1 MIKNYLLIISF
12 FILSTLF
19 GAKPTVPASQLY
31 ISNKTCTS
39 MTLNWTSGNGAAR
52 LLIVREDLACNFT
65 PADSVVY
72 IANSNFKG
80 SNEYPTTGGGNYIL
94 YNGGGMNY
102 AQINNL
108 KSGHTYH
115 FSLIEYNNFNNP
127 EYLSSNASTYND
139 STYYINYNFT
149 TLALD
154 SCERNNLFRITN
166 TSKSNFPNIKY
177 RFTFSGNGI
186 SDSNTIDKHFTG
198 NGYKGVQIQATNSP
212 LGCPN
217 ILSKTVKIFP
227 KKVVNLDF
235 STLKNDTQ
243 YFDGNYFE
251 VRTTPISGPFPMS
264 VYYSWTYEKDSFG
277 QFPQMRYSYQHE
289 GVFDVKLV
297 TTINVNTKPTGCKDT
312 LGFRL
317 VVLHDPFLNVSITPR
332 AHKLDSNLF
341 TFSNID
347 SSVTKQIW
355 YFDDGDSSLNAS
367 AQHSYADTGKYNTKL
382 YVETDFGY
390 KGYKTFP
397 IAVYDDSFNFAQLII
412 TTRSN
417 SLKNNLIEFNHKE
430 KLTLKQTWYFG
441 DGDSS
446 NLDSCTHHY
455 KSAGKFNG
463 YLKWTLVDG
472 IVYTK
477 NFQIEIIDDAN
488 SILDYASSNL
498 IIYPNPANTQIT
510 IEIPEAS
517 NYQALHIFNAL
528 GESVFMLPQLEKSN
542 TINLKNIPSGIYIIE
557 LIDKDGNGV
566 RRSLV
571 IGY

>member
-12 FILSTLF
+12 FILSNLF

-65 PADSVVY
+65 PADSVVF

-251 VRTTPISGPFPMS
+251 VRTTPIVPNFPMS
-264 VYYSWTYEKDSFG
+264 NNYLWEFEKDSFST
-277 QFPQMRYSYQHE
+277 FPLLRYSYKRE
-289 GVFDVKLV
+289 GVFDVKLI
-297 TTINVNTKPTGCKDT
+297 TTVLVNNKATGCKDT
-312 LGFRL
+312 QTFRL
-317 VVLHDPFLNVSITPR
+317 VVLHDPFLYTSITPIVDTL
-332 AHKLDSNLF
+332 ANNLF

-347 SSVTKQIW
+347 SSVTNQI
-355 YFDDGDSSLNAS
+355 
-367 AQHSYADTGKYNTKL
+367 
-382 YVETDFGY
+382 
-390 KGYKTFP
+390 
-397 IAVYDDSFNFAQLII
+397 
-412 TTRSN
+412 
-417 SLKNNLIEFNHKE
+417 
-430 KLTLKQTWYFG
+430 WYFG

-446 NLDSCTHHY
+446 LNATAQHSYSYSDTFPVRLYVETNFGYSGFKNYQVYVLDSGFNFSLFKIKTISNQLQNNLVVFSHHEKLSVKQIWHFGDGDSSTLDSCSHIY
-455 KSAGKFNG
+455 KNAGLFDGRLVCN
-463 YLKWTLVDG
+463 LKG
-472 IVYTK
+472 GSVYVK
-477 NFQIEIIDDAN
+477 NFQIKIIDPN
-488 SILDYASSNL
+488 SSITENQNSLFEL
-498 IIYPNPANTQIT
+498 MPNPAHNILK
-510 IEIPEAS
+510 ISS
-517 NYQALHIFNAL
+517 NEMANDGQVSISNAL
-528 GESVFMLPQLEKSN
+528 GQ
-542 TINLKNIPSGIYIIE
+542 TIMHIE
-557 LIDKDGNGV
+557 LQTNSQDIDV
-566 RRSLV
+566 SSLKPGMYLLSFKNKHG
-571 IGY
+571 ITELKRFIIQ

>member
-1 MIKNYLLIISF
+1 MIKNYLLIISLL
-12 FILSTLF
+12 ISGLIY
-19 GAKPTVPASQLY
+19 GAAPTMHASQLNVNN
-31 ISNKTCTS
+31 INCNS
-39 MTLNWTSGNGAAR
+39 MVLNWTSGNGMAR
-52 LLIVREDLACNFT
+52 LVIIKE
-65 PADSVVY
+65 DSVTGYTPVDGIVY
-72 IANSNFKG
+72 SANSNYK
-80 SNEYPTTGGGNYIL
+80 SSSAYAYGNYVV
-94 YNGGGMNY
+94 YNGSSSNFVKV
-102 AQINNL
+102 NNL
-108 KSGHTYH
+108 RPGHRYYFTIY
-115 FSLIEYNNFNNP
+115 EYNDLSNP
-127 EYLSSNASTYND
+127 LYYTSNAPSVFD
-139 STYYINYNFT
+139 SSYYINFNFT
-149 TLALD
+149 AVALD
-154 SCERNNLFRITN
+154 SCQKSNVFEIKNN
-166 TSKSNFPNIKY
+166 SKSNIPNLKY
-177 RFTFSGNGI
+177 RFTFYDNSYL
-186 SDSNTIDKHFTG
+186 DSNNFRKHFNTSG
-198 NGYKGVQIQATNSP
+198 LLNLKLSP
-212 LGCPN
+212 LTSILGCPTSSN
-217 ILSKTVKIFP
+217 KSIRVLP

-235 STLKNDTQ
+235 SNLKNDTQ
-243 YFDGNYFE
+243 YYDGNYFE
-251 VRTTPISGPFPMS
+251 IRTIPIVPNFPMS
-264 VYYSWTYEKDSFG
+264 NVYLWEFEKDSFSS
-277 QFPQMRYSYQHE
+277 FPQMRYSYQHE
-289 GVFDVKLV
+289 GVFDVKLI
-297 TTINVNTKPTGCKDT
+297 TTVHVNNKATGCKDT
-312 LGFRL
+312 QTFRL
-317 VVLHDPFLNVSITPR
+317 VVLHDPFLYVSITPR
-332 AHKLDSNLF
+332 VHKLDSNLF

-412 TTRSN
+412 ITNSN

-488 SILDYASSNL
+488 SILDYDSSNL

-517 NYQALHIFNAL
+517 NYQSLRIFNAL

-557 LIDKDGNGV
+557 LIDKDGSGV

-571 IGY
+571 ISY